1 MEVDDNMYIS
11 KSRLLFAN
19 IFVSASVFLSCSIP
33 QAETQMGFSPILVR
47 RYNAEIALGK
57 EQLLNNPQL
66 AIEYFESAIEKN
78 LNLPEAFVGRG
89 TARLTLEQYAL
100 AIKDLDIALE
110 ANWSFYDKLGYDYNA
125 GKSNIYWLRA
135 MGRIGLLKAIDEK
148 KELETWILTRVEI
161 DADLN
166 MAEMFAGWAG
176 DHELMKRITETRHLL
191 QKKKAY

>member
-11 KSRLLFAN
+11 KSRLLFVN
-19 IFVSASVFLSCSIP
+19 IFVSASVFFILLNTSSGNP
-33 QAETQMGFSPILVR
+33 NGFSPILVR

-66 AIEYFESAIEKN
+66 AIEYFENAIEKN

-89 TARLTLEQYAL
+89 TARLTLEQYTL

-110 ANWSFYDKLGYDYNA
+110 ANWSFYDKLGHDYNA

-135 MGRIGLLKAIDEK
+135 MGRIGLLKAIDGK
-148 KELETWILTRVEI
+148 KGVRDMDI
-161 DADLN
+161 DPR
-166 MAEMFAGWAG
+166 G
-176 DHELMKRITETRHLL
+176 DRCRFEHG
-191 QKKKAY
+191 